1 MKSISY
7 EMHTQAMFYSQM
19 MLKSNWQTK
28 IHMLMLMY
36 LIYRFTGQEAAQII
50 ILLLFLHGIPLML
63 HSFQM

>member
-19 MLKSNWQTK
+19 MLKSNRETK

-50 ILLLFLHGIPLML
+50 LLLLFLHGIPLML
-63 HSFQM
+63 HSFKM